1 MGEEIKQANGIFF
14 SDSILTEAKS
24 CKEKVALKPE
34 TEKAFNL
41 LDDD

>member
-1 MGEEIKQANGIFF
+1 MGEEIKQANGNFF
-14 SDSILTEAKS
+14 SDWILTEAKS
-24 CKEKVALKPE
+24 CKEKVALISD